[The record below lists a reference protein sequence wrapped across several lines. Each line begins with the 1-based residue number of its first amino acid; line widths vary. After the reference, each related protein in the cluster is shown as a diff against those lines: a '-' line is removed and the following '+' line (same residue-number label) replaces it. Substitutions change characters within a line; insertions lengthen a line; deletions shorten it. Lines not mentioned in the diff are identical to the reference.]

1 MKYLAYLGVAFVA
14 FWAGAVIA
22 EASRPPPV
30 TYIVK
35 SDAPRCELIDRI
47 RKRKEARL

>member
-1 MKYLAYLGVAFVA
+1 MKYLAYLGVALVTFWCGFV
-14 FWAGAVIA
+14 FA

-35 SDAPRCELIDRI
+35 SDAPRGDLIDRI
-47 RKRKEARL
+47 RKRKEAKL